1 MKSYIIIVADEG
13 TLKAF
18 YVKEKSLVHKG
29 NANLIKRIVYTSAHR
44 KLSDQLSDKRGKFR
58 GSGDA
63 RSARHGSGEATHLE
77 ADIERKSFNALAHDI
92 EGVITHTPANE
103 YYLSIPKPIHNEVSA
118 QIKKNILSKIKK
130 ILPEDLTKST
140 VEDIRK
146 RFGV

>member
-1 MKSYIIIVADEG
+1 MKSYTIIVADEG

-18 YVKEKSLVHKG
+18 YIKEKSLVHKG
-29 NANLIKRIVYTSAHR
+29 KANLIKRIVYTNAHR
-44 KLSDQLSDKRGKFR
+44 KLGDQLSDKRGKFR

-63 RSARHGSGEATHLE
+63 RSARHGTGEALNLKADLE
-77 ADIERKSFNALAHDI
+77 KKSFKALAHDI

-118 QIKKNILSKIKK
+118 GIKKNILSKIKK
-130 ILPEDLTKST
+130 ILTEDLTKDR